1 MDFLEYLTSPQT
13 IISVAIALGW
23 IWAWYKVLEHRVEQN
38 EKDIKEIKSWHLD
51 VKVIEMQKD
60 IQYIREKLDMFANLI
75 KKE

>member
-1 MDFLEYLTSPQT
+1 MEFLEYLTSPQT
-13 IISVAIALGW
+13 LISIAIALAW

-38 EKDIKEIKSWHLD
+38 EKDIKEIKSRHLD